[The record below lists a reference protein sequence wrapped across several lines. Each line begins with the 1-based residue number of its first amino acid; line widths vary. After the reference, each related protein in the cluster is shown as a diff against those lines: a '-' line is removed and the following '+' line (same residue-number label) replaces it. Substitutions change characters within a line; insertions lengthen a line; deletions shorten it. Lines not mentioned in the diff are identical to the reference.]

1 MDLDPRS
8 AEPWWYGSWP
18 ASEAWGVCCGS
29 HQGPP
34 GLEKRARRENAGC
47 YGQWIDQ
54 YFLAKS
60 GVRLVVFVIG

>member
-8 AEPWWYGSWP
+8 AEPWWYGIMAGQRGVGCVLWQPSR
-18 ASEAWGVCCGS
+18 AS
-29 HQGPP
+29 

-54 YFLAKS
+54 YFLAKP